1 MRVDVE
7 GVRKSY
13 SVSGGVGLVTAL
25 DGIDLTVAS
34 GEVCILQG
42 PSGSGKSTLLA
53 VIAGL
58 ARPSSGRIL
67 LDGKGAGCC
76 RSQVAAAFQEPFFAP
91 ELTVLENLFLPLL
104 RDRGTLPVNHCEQ
117 LLEEFG
123 LGERFDLFPAALSGG
138 EKRRLDLARALIRPS
153 RLLLLDE
160 PTAYLDEVWSSR
172 VMALI
177 MKSVR
182 ERGTTLLLATHNPVP
197 GVEAARVVTME
208 RGRVSEDGNRYH

>member
-25 DGIDLTVAS
+25 DGIDLTIAS

-42 PSGSGKSTLLA
+42 TSGSGKTTLLA

-58 ARPSSGRIL
+58 ARPSSGRVL

-76 RSQVAAAFQEPFFAP
+76 RGEVAAAFQEPYFVP
-91 ELTVLENLFLPLL
+91 ELTVLENLLLPTL
-104 RDRGTLPVNHCEQ
+104 RDRGVLPGERGEQ

-138 EKRRLDLARALIRPS
+138 EKRRLDLARALIRPC

-160 PTAYLDEVWSSR
+160 PTAYLDEVWSDR

-177 MKSVR
+177 MKVAQA
-182 ERGTTLLLATHNPVP
+182 RGTTLLVATHNPVP
-197 GVEAARVVTME
+197 GAEAARVVKMA
-208 RGRVSEDGNRYH
+208 RGKVTEDGN